1 MYKVVLIEKGTDNEV
16 GDLGEYATFEQAQRE
31 VVSYNRK
38 ADRHRGF
45 ATIQAAIND
54 SHDENEDMFSDLDS
68 ESDFEDDFSE
78 EELFSEPQRPQKP
91 LGGLKLKI
99 SNPSPRQQHFE
110 QPPQRQRR
118 VPSNLSPIN
127 DRHEELNEI
136 YRSPINNPNQSR
148 RYESYPSQVSGDYV
162 LLKDTKHNR
171 HIVMKN
177 DKTINLLQM
186 SNPLR
191 YELLEMGDFSDMV
204 SKRNY
209 LNKGQ

>member
-16 GDLGEYATFEQAQRE
+16 GDLGEYRTFEQAQRE

-45 ATIQAAIND
+45 ATIQTELSVSD
-54 SHDENEDMFSDLDS
+54 SQSEDLFSDFDS

-78 EELFSEPQRPQKP
+78 EESFFPPQRPEKP
-91 LGGLKLKI
+91 LGGLKLKM
-99 SNPSPRQQHFE
+99 SNPSPRLQHQERSFK
-110 QPPQRQRR
+110 PNRR
-118 VPSNLSPIN
+118 VQHNLAPIN
-127 DRHEELNEI
+127 DRHEQLNEI
-136 YRSPINNPNQSR
+136 YRNPINNPVQSR
-148 RYESYPSQVSGDYV
+148 RHQNYPSQINGDYV
-162 LLKDTKHNR
+162 LILDTKQKR

-191 YELLEMGDFSDMV
+191 FELLEVGDFANMV

-209 LNKGQ
+209 LNQGQ